1 MAKFECN
8 VISYTLKRTVDI
20 TVIIPSVTIP
30 EAMQIEMPGVRKL
43 KSRHIRFRKNIR
55 YFIYCMDM
63 EITMHNGVAIPV
75 WNCLQKKEILR

>member
-43 KSRHIRFRKNIR
+43 EKPTHQIQEKYPVLYLLHGYGNN
-55 YFIYCMDM
+55 
-63 EITMHNGVAIPV
+63 HGVAIPV

>member
-30 EAMQIEMPGVRKL
+30 EAMQIEMPGVRK
-43 KSRHIRFRKNIR
+43 NIR

-75 WNCLQKKEILR
+75 WNCLQKKEILRQL

>member
-30 EAMQIEMPGVRKL
+30 EAMQIEMP
-43 KSRHIRFRKNIR
+43 
-55 YFIYCMDM
+55 
-63 EITMHNGVAIPV
+63 
-75 WNCLQKKEILR
+75 